1 MPADGGELY
10 REHRTYIVYY
20 WPDSLQ
26 TVKGE
31 DDIEGNQIFLKPA
44 TGAGWNTIATVVY
57 LHWDVSQ
64 EFDIPISKFIKLIAA
79 TFFEFPQALNVPVD
93 VDLIFKSTD
102 AICADVRVYGVEGCT
117 INIYKVEVW
126 RTLNAYYQ
134 IPAWAIIL
142 RT

>member
-1 MPADGGELY
+1 VL
-10 REHRTYIVYY
+10 
-20 WPDSLQ
+20 LQ
-26 TVKGE
+26 EK
-31 DDIEGNQIFLKPA
+31 
-44 TGAGWNTIATVVY
+44 
-57 LHWDVSQ
+57 VSQ
-64 EFDIPISKFIKLIAA
+64 EFDIPISTFIKFIAA
-79 TFFEFPQALNVPVD
+79 TFFEFPQALNVPID

-102 AICADVRVYGVEGCT
+102 AIWAYVEVYGVEGCT